1 MNARVLYRIAA
12 VMFVLFAAGHTFG
25 FLSFRPPTAEALAVR
40 DAMTN
45 VHFQVGHAS
54 FSYGGFYT
62 GFGLYVTA
70 YMLFSAFVAWHL
82 SGLAGASPEAAGP
95 LGWVFCA
102 VQVAGLVLTL
112 IYFSIQP
119 AVLSGILVAC
129 LGWAASRIGTA
140 ARVNSR

>member
-1 MNARVLYRIAA
+1 MNARLLYRIAA
-12 VMFVLFAAGHTFG
+12 AMFVLFAAGHTVG
-25 FLSFRPPTAEALAVR
+25 FLSLRPPTPEALAVR

-45 VHFQVGHAS
+45 VHFQVGHGS

-70 YMLFSAFVAWHL
+70 YMLFSAYVAWHL
-82 SGLAGASPEAAGP
+82 SGLAGSSPEAARP

-102 VQVAGLVLTL
+102 LQVASLVLSL
-112 IYFSIQP
+112 VYFSIVP

-129 LGWAASRIGTA
+129 LGWAAAGVRMT
-140 ARVNSR
+140 VTP